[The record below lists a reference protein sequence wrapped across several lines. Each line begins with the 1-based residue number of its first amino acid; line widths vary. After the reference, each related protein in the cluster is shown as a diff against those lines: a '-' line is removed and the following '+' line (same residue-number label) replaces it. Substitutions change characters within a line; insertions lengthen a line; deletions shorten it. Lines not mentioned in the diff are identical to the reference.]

1 MLSLRLLCSAVL
13 ALPGLVLAQGASG
26 TGDYPN
32 RPVNVILAVAAGG
45 GTDVETRLYAIKLQ
59 EAFSRPFVVDYKPG
73 AGSTIGAA
81 YAAKAAPDGYTLMI
95 MTPSHAISPLIYP
108 NLTYEVT
115 RDFAPIGL
123 ASKRPSLI
131 TVPAASPF
139 KTFKDYVAH
148 VKQKPTELNFGTSGG
163 GSAGHLALE
172 WLHSLAGLQVTYVH
186 FKGGG
191 PSFQALLQGQLHA
204 VISTA
209 AGTLPQ
215 MKAGKVRIL
224 AVTTMERTAALPD
237 VPSLHELGYSGFE
250 YAQWIGLVA
259 PTRTPLAIRERL
271 SAELA
276 RIVKM
281 PDVVSRLANDGTIMI
296 GSTPDQLGKYIADEA
311 ARWRKVVA
319 DTGIKLAD

>member
-1 MLSLRLLCSAVL
+1 MLSLRLLCSAIL
-13 ALPGLVLAQGASG
+13 ALPGLVLAQGTGGA
-26 TGDYPN
+26 GDYPN
-32 RPVNVILAVAAGG
+32 RPVSIIVAVAAGG
-45 GTDVETRLYAIKLQ
+45 TTDVETRLYAIKLQ
-59 EAFSRPFVVDYKPG
+59 EIFSRPFVVDYKPG

-81 YAAKAAPDGYTLMI
+81 FVAKAAPDGYTLLT
-95 MTPSHAISPLIYP
+95 MTPSHTVSPLIYP
-108 NLTYEVT
+108 DLSYELT

-139 KTFKDYVAH
+139 KTFKDYVAY
-148 VKQKPTELNFGTSGG
+148 VKQKPTELNFGTSGA
-163 GSAGHLALE
+163 GSASHLALE

-191 PSFQALLQGQLHA
+191 PSLQALIQGQLHT
-204 VISTA
+204 VISSA
-209 AGTLPQ
+209 GGTLPQ
-215 MKAGKVRIL
+215 MKAGKVRVL
-224 AVTTMERTAALPD
+224 AVTTMERSPMLPE

-259 PTRTPLAIRERL
+259 PARTPLPIRQRL

-281 PDVVSRLANDGTIMI
+281 PDVVARLANDGTIMI
-296 GSTPDQLGKYIADEA
+296 GSTPDQFGKYIADEA

-319 DTGIKLAD
+319 DTGIKLSD